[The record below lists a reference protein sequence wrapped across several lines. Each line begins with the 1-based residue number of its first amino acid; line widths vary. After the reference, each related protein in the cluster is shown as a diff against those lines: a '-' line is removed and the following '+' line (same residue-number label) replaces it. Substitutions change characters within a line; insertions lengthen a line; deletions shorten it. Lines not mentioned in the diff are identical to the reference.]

1 MNPFTPLYQA
11 CNTGDSAEKYA
22 SLADFP
28 RIIDVEV
35 TNACNFRCLFCP
47 TGNHAMTRPSGFME
61 RATYERL
68 LDGCFDNGTSLRFI
82 GWGEPLLHPELVDF
96 IHLACLGDIPTHLNT
111 NGSKL
116 TKDLAYRL
124 WWGGLDSI
132 KFSFQGADRETYA
145 EARNID
151 FFDGLYEAVAI
162 MHKMRGRSDYPYI
175 QVSTT
180 TTYETPEQIEAFK
193 AKFAPICDQVSVGR
207 TVFAHLDMKAVR
219 LRKHEK
225 ATLEKLA
232 QYEPDNLA
240 HPSPCPEI
248 YDKLTVQWDGGVVLC
263 CNDFDKT
270 VPLGNIMQTPLKEIW
285 RHPRIEAYRK
295 RVAKGDYSLP
305 LCNSCYDYMG
315 TTTKAADAKGADA

>member
-1 MNPFTPLYQA
+1 MNPFAPLYAQ
-11 CNTGDSAEKYA
+11 CNTGTSAEKYA

-47 TGNHAMTRPSGFME
+47 TGNHAMTRASGFMALSVF
-61 RATYERL
+61 RRL
-68 LDGCFDNGTSLRFI
+68 ADECGEHRTGLRLI
-82 GWGEPLLHPELVDF
+82 GWGEPLLHPEIIDMARVADCWGLPLH
-96 IHLACLGDIPTHLNT
+96 INT

-116 TKDLAYRL
+116 TEDMATALMF
-124 WWGGLDSI
+124 WGLDSI

-151 FFDGLYEAVAI
+151 FFDGLYDAVAL
-162 MHKMRGRSDYPYI
+162 MHRVRGRRENPYI

-193 AKFAPICDQVSVGR
+193 AKFAPICDQVTVGR

-240 HPSPCPEI
+240 HPSPCPEVM
-248 YDKLTVQWDGGVVLC
+248 DKLTVQWNGDVRVC
-263 CNDFDKT
+263 CNDFDGVT
-270 VPLGNIMQTPLKEIW
+270 NLGNIMHTPLKEIW
-285 RHPRIEAYRK
+285 RHQQIEEYRK
-295 RVAKGDYSLP
+295 RLAKNEYGGP
-305 LCNSCYDYMG
+305 LCSTCYTYMPLTG
-315 TTTKAADAKGADA
+315 DAEA

>member
-22 SLADFP
+22 SLAEFP

-47 TGNHAMTRPSGFME
+47 TGNHAMTRPSGFM
-61 RATYERL
+61 AIDVACRL
-68 LDGCFDNGTSLRFI
+68 VEEASRHGASLRFI
-82 GWGEPLLHPELVDF
+82 GWGEPLMHPCIVDF
-96 IHLACLGDIPTHLNT
+96 IGHAADKGVLTHINT

-116 TKDLAYRL
+116 TLNMAADLCNA
-124 WWGGLDSI
+124 GLDSI
-132 KFSFQGADRETYA
+132 KFSFQGVDRETYK

-151 FFDGLYEAVAI
+151 FYDGLYEAV
-162 MHKMRGRSDYPYI
+162 KMMRFVRDDRAYPYI

-193 AKFAPICDQVSVGR
+193 ARFAPICDQVTVGR

-240 HPSPCPEI
+240 HPSPCPEV
-248 YDKLTVQWDGGVVLC
+248 YDKLTVQWDGSVRVC
-263 CNDFDKT
+263 CNDFDGVT
-270 VPLGNIMQTPLKEIW
+270 NLGNIMERPLKEIW
-285 RHPRIEAYRK
+285 RDKTIEDYRK
-295 RVAKGDYSLP
+295 RLAQKDYGGP
-305 LCNSCYDYMG
+305 LCSGCYDYMG
-315 TTTKAADAKGADA
+315 VTA